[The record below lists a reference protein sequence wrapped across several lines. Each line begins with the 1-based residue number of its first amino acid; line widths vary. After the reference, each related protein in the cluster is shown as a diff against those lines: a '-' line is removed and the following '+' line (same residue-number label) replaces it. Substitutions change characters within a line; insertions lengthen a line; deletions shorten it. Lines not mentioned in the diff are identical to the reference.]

1 MNERPQLQT
10 RPAQAR
16 DAEAVARIYHQAT
29 QDGLA
34 PFEDFLVTPEERR
47 RWIAERSEKHPA
59 IVAELDQRILGW
71 AALSMHFTRPRI
83 EGVVEM
89 LIYIDRDYRRH
100 GVGRELMRALLDAAR
115 VAGHHKILG
124 RFVAHNDAGRRLCRL
139 AGFREVGVLEKH
151 TRIDGRWLDVILV
164 EYLIRENLR

>member
-1 MNERPQLQT
+1 
-10 RPAQAR
+10 
-16 DAEAVARIYHQAT
+16 
-29 QDGLA
+29 
-34 PFEDFLVTPEERR
+34 
-47 RWIAERSEKHPA
+47 
-59 IVAELDQRILGW
+59 
-71 AALSMHFTRPRI
+71 
-83 EGVVEM
+83 
-89 LIYIDRDYRRH
+89 
-100 GVGRELMRALLDAAR
+100 MRALLDAAR